1 VEVNRSYFVHY
12 VLASGARK
20 VLDYGCGN
28 GEVVA
33 ELRRR
38 GVDCYGTEVFYEGG
52 EYGTPDLDQLV
63 ADGWIQRFEEGNQT
77 PFPDRTF
84 DLIISNQVF
93 EHVADLEPTVAE
105 LDRILATDGVM
116 YHHFPGREVLR
127 EGHIGI
133 PLAHRFSPGNARTGY
148 TLALRTLGAGYPK
161 SLPPRAWTRRSLAWL
176 DAYTFYRPYSEI
188 AHVFGKRFVIRGREA
203 DYCRFRAQG
212 RRIRPLLSR
221 FDRLQAV
228 ALRRL
233 AFMALEMHRR

>member
-12 VLASGARK
+12 VLASGARR

-38 GVDCYGTEVFYEGG
+38 GVDCYGTDVFYEGG
-52 EYGTPDLDQLV
+52 RFGTPDLDQLV
-63 ADGWIQRFEEGNQT
+63 ADGSIRRYEESDPT

-93 EHVADLEPTVAE
+93 EHVADLDAAVAE
-105 LDRILATDGVM
+105 LDRILAGDGVM
-116 YHHFPGREVLR
+116 YHHFPSREVLR

-133 PLAHRFSPGNARTGY
+133 PLAHRLPPGHTRTAY
-148 TLALRTLGAGYPK
+148 TLALRTLGAGHHKTVPR
-161 SLPPRAWTRRSLAWL
+161 RAWTKRSLEWL
-176 DAYTFYRPYSEI
+176 DTYTFYRSHSEI
-188 AHVFGKRFVIRGREA
+188 MHAFGKRFVIRGREA
-203 DYCRFRAQG
+203 DYCRFRARD
-212 RRIRPLLSR
+212 RRFRPLLSH
-221 FDRLQAV
+221 FDGLQAV

-233 AFMALEMHRR
+233 AFMALEMRRR